1 MNIRSSLLLAI
12 ALSTISAFANEPFRQ
27 RPVAEAAAQAPKQV
41 ELSDRGLPVVIYH
54 FDTKQRLTAVRVD
67 GRIVVALGW
76 TSGAEVPVIRFDD
89 RWQFRA
95 ERADQG
101 GARQI
106 VLDAA
111 AIELR
116 STLLSPGAAGTAKR
130 PILDGVAD
138 ELRLPSDWRD
148 SARIGE
154 EGAEITRTRDG
165 QPLRYKVI
173 KHRDGVRIAR
183 TPEVRTNDQRV
194 LFWDLDL
201 PIDVPAWA
209 KHAVPTRL
217 IVGAGGSVQMAVE
230 SPVAGGVESAWV
242 TRTAKGERAASLR
255 FLAPAE
261 RTRIKSSMMWV
272 CGYSERWYCTS
283 SGGSGYCE
291 TYWEASYCWSNADS
305 GGGSTP
311 SDDPPTGG
319 GGTPY
324 VDPEVKAL
332 QDQYVASGCTKPD
345 ASSFI
350 QESQYANPG
359 NFSWAELSD
368 SSSNWAIITDALRNG
383 IQATRDGYGSAL
395 GISRAYSA
403 PNNNAGTAGAAQ
415 CSAHVFGTAADVQI
429 RNGSGA
435 HDCTMWDAIA
445 AAGNAAGAWV
455 ESWDELVRRRTPN
468 HVHLDFGRAA
478 NTQAEYG
485 SCDPAELP

>member
-1 MNIRSSLLLAI
+1 MHKRLSLLLAI
-12 ALSTISAFANEPFRQ
+12 ALSTISVFANEPLRQ
-27 RPVAEAAAQAPKQV
+27 RAVADARPPAPKQV

-54 FDTKQRLTAVRVD
+54 FDSNQRLAAVRID
-67 GRIVVALGW
+67 GRIVVALDW

-95 ERADQG
+95 ERVDQMA
-101 GARQI
+101 ARQI

-111 AIELR
+111 GTELR

-130 PILDGVAD
+130 PILDGIAD

-148 SARIGE
+148 SARLGE
-154 EGAEITRTRDG
+154 EGGEISRTREG
-165 QPLRYKVI
+165 RPLRYKVI

-183 TPEVRTNDQRV
+183 TPDVRTNDQRV

-201 PIDVPAWA
+201 PIAVPTWA

-217 IVGAGGSVQMAVE
+217 IAGAGGSVQLAIE
-230 SPVAGGVESAWV
+230 SPVSGGVESAWIAH
-242 TRTAKGERAASLR
+242 TATGGRAANLR

-261 RTRIKSSMMWV
+261 RARIRSSMLWV

-283 SGGSGYCE
+283 SGGYGYCE
-291 TYWEASYCWSNADS
+291 SYWEPSYCWSNAGD
-305 GGGSTP
+305 GGYTDP
-311 SDDPPTGG
+311 DPPTGG

-332 QDQYVASGCTKPD
+332 QDQYTAHGCTKPD

-350 QESQYANPG
+350 QESQYVNPG

-395 GISRAYSA
+395 DISRAYRT
-403 PNNNAGTAGAAQ
+403 PDNNAGTAGAAQ
-415 CSAHVFGTAADVQI
+415 CSAHIFGTAADVQI
-429 RNGSGA
+429 RNSSGA
-435 HDCTMWDAIA
+435 HDCSMWDAIA
-445 AAGNAAGAWV
+445 AAGSAAGAWV
-455 ESWDELVRRRTPN
+455 ESWDELVRRGTPN

-485 SCDPAELP
+485 TCDPAELP